1 MRRTG
6 WGRKREG
13 LAALVVATFV
23 LPVTVDAQAQ
33 PRWTLDVRGSAA
45 IPTADV
51 EGHELGTG
59 FGGRATLGYR
69 ILARTGAYVDW
80 DWHAF
85 APDRSFAGGSVGFEE
100 SGFTLGIGLRR
111 PLRAD
116 DAEGPALGI
125 RAGGT
130 YNHVELED
138 SRGREIADSGYG
150 LGWEAGAGLD
160 FGISESVRV
169 TPGLRYRS
177 FSRPVQIESTRTE
190 VGLRYVSLDLGVSF
204 EF

>member
-1 MRRTG
+1 M
-6 WGRKREG
+6 
-13 LAALVVATFV
+13 ATFV
-23 LPVTVDAQAQ
+23 LPGTANAQAQ
-33 PRWTLDVRGSAA
+33 PRWTLDARASAA

-51 EGHELGTG
+51 EGHDLGTG

-85 APDRSFAGGSVGFEE
+85 APDQSFAGGSVGFEE
-100 SGFTLGIGLRR
+100 SGFTLGIGLRH
-111 PLRAD
+111 PIRAGD
-116 DAEGPALGI
+116 VDGPAVAV

-150 LGWEAGAGLD
+150 VGWEAGAGLD
-160 FGISESVRV
+160 FGISERVRL

-190 VGLRYVSLDLGVSF
+190 VGLRYFSFDVGASF